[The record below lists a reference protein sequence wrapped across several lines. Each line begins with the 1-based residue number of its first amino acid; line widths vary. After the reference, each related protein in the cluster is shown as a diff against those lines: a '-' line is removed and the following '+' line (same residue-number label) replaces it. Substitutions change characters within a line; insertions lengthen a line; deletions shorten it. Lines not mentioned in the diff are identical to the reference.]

1 MRVKN
6 IRKER
11 QSIYMQLFSES
22 KKNLSGATAKATIA
36 LVLALI
42 GLLFTGV
49 FELVFAI
56 LSLLTSG
63 DEMVSRV
70 RKVLK
75 AGKFDD
81 CVFVLLAVI
90 IPFCLGQF
98 ALSATAMAVY
108 KFSSVLLRRMSG
120 KLGAEMKAAADV
132 LPETA
137 NVLDEAFNIQAV
149 PTSSL
154 MRGMRV
160 FVKKGEIVP
169 ADSVIV
175 DGASKFD
182 ASNVYLSKAH
192 VSLSEGDKV
201 LGGFIN
207 EGTSVTCE
215 VVADSN
221 LSLVC
226 DLKEVASIG
235 EHKNAKIRKR
245 FSKISRIYPLAVL
258 LLTVIMIVVGGFTS
272 GEWFEIMK
280 RVSVLLVAATTGS
293 YVFAAPTLAACAVWN
308 LKRKGLALASADS
321 IEDLAEINC
330 VVFEKDGILT
340 DGDYKLRSIYTTEG
354 ISEEDFL
361 MIAGNCIG
369 ERNHPISQ
377 LLTPYMNHYVPVTD
391 VLEFPGEG
399 LECTMMK
406 KTFLCGSESFMKK
419 SGVDIGEHKDYTL
432 YVAIDGKLIGA
443 MVVQDFLKQ
452 GTNGPIHLLRR
463 TGVEKLVMFTSDRKE
478 IAEPAY
484 LDCGADEFYCN
495 LTPYERTEAI
505 KKIKKNE
512 NVVCAYIGDLEKG
525 ANAMEEADIGIAVI
539 DPNYGDVEYSDALLL
554 GDMNTV
560 AEAIETA
567 RVAFGK
573 LELHFYGATAVKI
586 ILVLLSLFGAIN
598 TAVAILLDACLAGAA
613 LISAKNMMKK

>member
-1 MRVKN
+1 
-6 IRKER
+6 
-11 QSIYMQLFSES
+11 MQLFSES

-36 LVLALI
+36 LILALI
-42 GLLFTGV
+42 GLLFTGI
-49 FELVFAI
+49 FELVFAL

-70 RKVLK
+70 RKTMK
-75 AGKFDD
+75 AGKFDE
-81 CVFVLLAVI
+81 CVFVLLAAL

-108 KFSSVLLRRMSG
+108 KFSHVSLRRLSG
-120 KLGAEMKAAADV
+120 KLGVSMKEAADV

-137 NVLDEAFNIQAV
+137 NVVDEAFNIQAV

-169 ADSVIV
+169 ADSVIL

-182 ASNVYLSKAH
+182 TSNVYLSKTS

-201 LGGFIN
+201 LAGFVN
-207 EGTSVTCE
+207 EGPSVTLE
-215 VVADSN
+215 VIADPD

-235 EHKNAKIRKR
+235 ERKNMKLRKR
-245 FSKISRIYPLAVL
+245 FTAISRIYPLAVL
-258 LLTVIMIVVGGFTS
+258 LLTVLMIVVGGFTS
-272 GEWFEIMK
+272 GKWFEIMR

-293 YVFAAPTLAACAVWN
+293 YVFFAPTLASCAVWN
-308 LKRKGLALASADS
+308 LKRKGLALANADA
-321 IEDLAEINC
+321 IEELAEINC

-369 ERNHPISQ
+369 ERNHPISE
-377 LLTPYMNHYVPVTD
+377 LLTPYMNHYVPATD

-406 KTFLCGSESFMKK
+406 KTFLCGSASFMKK
-419 SGVDIGEHKDYTL
+419 NGVDIGEHRDYTL
-432 YVAIDGKLIGA
+432 YVAIDGDFIGA

-463 TGVEKLVMFTSDRKE
+463 TGVEKLIMFTSDRKE
-478 IAEPAY
+478 VAEPAY
-484 LDCGADEFYCN
+484 LDCGADEFYCD
-495 LTPYERTEAI
+495 LTPFERTELI
-505 KKIKKNE
+505 KKFKKDE
-512 NVVCAYIGDLEKG
+512 NTVCAYIGDLDKG
-525 ANAMEEADIGIAVI
+525 ANAMKEADIGITVV
-539 DPNYGDVEYSDALLL
+539 DPNYGEIEYSDALLL
-554 GDMNTV
+554 GDMNTL

-567 RVAFGK
+567 RIAFGK

-586 ILVLLSLFGAIN
+586 ILVLLALFGAVN
-598 TAVAILLDACLAGAA
+598 TAVAILLDACIAGAA

>member
-1 MRVKN
+1 
-6 IRKER
+6 
-11 QSIYMQLFSES
+11 MQLFLES
-22 KKNLSGATAKATIA
+22 KKKLSGATAKATIA
-36 LVLALI
+36 LLLALI
-42 GLLFTGV
+42 GLLFTGL
-49 FELVFAI
+49 FQLVFAL
-56 LSLLTSG
+56 LSLFTSG
-63 DEMVSRV
+63 DEMISRV
-70 RKVLK
+70 RKTMR

-108 KFSSVLLRRMSG
+108 KFSHVLLRRLSG
-120 KLGAEMKAAADV
+120 KLGIQMKEAADV

-137 NVLDEAFNIQAV
+137 NVIDEAFNIHTVQ
-149 PTSSL
+149 TSSL
-154 MRGMRV
+154 TRGMHV
-160 FVKKGEIVP
+160 FVKKGDVVP
-169 ADSVIV
+169 ADSVII
-175 DGASKFD
+175 DGASDFD
-182 ASNVYLSKAH
+182 VSNVYLSKTS
-192 VSLSEGDKV
+192 VSFSEGDKV

-207 EGTSVTCE
+207 EGTSVTLE
-215 VVADSN
+215 LLTDAN

-235 EHKNAKIRKR
+235 ECKNAKLRKR
-245 FSKISRIYPLAVL
+245 FTAISRIYPLAVL
-258 LLTVIMIVVGGFTS
+258 LLTVLMILIGGFTS
-272 GEWFEIMK
+272 GAWFEVMK

-293 YVFAAPTLAACAVWN
+293 YVFFAPTLASCAVWS

-321 IEDLAEINC
+321 IEELAEINC

-354 ISEEDFL
+354 VSEEDFL

-369 ERNHPISQ
+369 ERNHPISE
-377 LLTPYMNHYVPVTD
+377 LLTPYMNHYVPATN

-419 SGVDIGEHKDYTL
+419 NGIDIGTCKDHTL
-432 YVAIDGKLIGA
+432 YVAIDGAFIGA

-452 GTNGPIHLLRR
+452 GTSDPIHLLRR

-478 IAEPAY
+478 VAEPAY

-495 LTPYERTEAI
+495 LTPFERTETI
-505 KKIKKNE
+505 KKIKKDE
-512 NVVCAYIGDLEKG
+512 GVICAYIGDSDKG
-525 ANAMEEADIGIAVI
+525 ANAMNEADIGITMV
-539 DPNYGDVEYSDALLL
+539 DPNYGEVEYSDALLL
-554 GDMNTV
+554 GDMNTL

-573 LELHFYGATAVKI
+573 LELHFYGATAMKI

-598 TAVAILLDACLAGAA
+598 TPVAILLDACLAGAA
-613 LISAKNMMKK
+613 LLSAKNMMKK

>member
-1 MRVKN
+1 
-6 IRKER
+6 
-11 QSIYMQLFSES
+11 MQLFSES
-22 KKNLSGATAKATIA
+22 KKKLNGATAKATIA
-36 LVLALI
+36 LILALI
-42 GLLFTGV
+42 GLLFTGI
-49 FELVFAI
+49 FQLVFAL
-56 LSLLTSG
+56 LSLFTSG

-70 RKVLK
+70 RKTMK

-81 CVFVLLAVI
+81 CIFILLAVI

-98 ALSATAMAVY
+98 ALSATALAVY
-108 KFSSVLLRRMSG
+108 KLSSTLLRRMSG
-120 KLGAEMKAAADV
+120 ELGVLMKEAADV

-137 NVLDEAFNIQAV
+137 NVLDEAFNIQV
-149 PTSSL
+149 MPTTSL

-182 ASNVYLSKAH
+182 TKNVFLSKSL

-201 LGGFIN
+201 FGGFIN
-207 EGTSVTCE
+207 EGTSVTLE
-215 VVADSN
+215 VIADAN

-235 EHKNAKIRKR
+235 ERKNAKLRKR
-245 FSKISRIYPLAVL
+245 FTQISKTYPLMVL
-258 LLTVIMIVVGGFTS
+258 LLTMLMILIGGFTS
-272 GEWFEIMK
+272 GAWFEVMR

-293 YVFAAPTLAACAVWN
+293 YVFFAPTLASCAVWN
-308 LKRKGLALASADS
+308 LKRKGLALANANL
-321 IEDLAEINC
+321 IEELAEMNC

-340 DGDYKLRSIYTTEG
+340 DGDYKLRSIYTKEG
-354 ISEEDFL
+354 VSEEDFL

-369 ERNHPISQ
+369 ERNHPISE
-377 LLTPYMNHYVPVTD
+377 LLTPYMNHYVPATD

-399 LECTMMK
+399 LECMMMK

-419 SGVDIGEHKDYTL
+419 NGVDIGEHKDYTL
-432 YVAIDGKLIGA
+432 YVAIDGEFIGA
-443 MVVQDFLKQ
+443 MVVQDFLKA

-463 TGVEKLVMFTSDRKE
+463 TGIEKIVMFTSDRKE
-478 IAEPAY
+478 VAEPAY
-484 LDCGADEFYCN
+484 LDCGADAFYHS
-495 LTPYERTEAI
+495 LTPFERAETI
-505 KKIKKNE
+505 KKIKKDA
-512 NVVCAYIGDLEKG
+512 NVICAYIGDADKG
-525 ANAMEEADIGIAVI
+525 ASAMKEADIGITMI
-539 DPNYGDVEYSDALLL
+539 DPNFGEIEYSDALLF

-567 RVAFGK
+567 REAYGK